1 MRKRG
6 KDKPLPRTPE
16 IPKASTTPVP
26 ESPSLGSKISGWWN
40 RSRTSIGERPSSM
53 YELRP
58 KAKSAVYQQNA
69 PQQYDSY
76 GHYRRGSLVDE
87 LSRQSQVFFDDDDF
101 DREEATGTES
111 ESAVEETD
119 DEGEMNRRYDGNGLD
134 LEETDDD
141 EEQEGRFDEGGEGWE
156 GEDDTETIRQSGERE
171 REDEVEQKEKS
182 GPTFVGGSQYL
193 SAPSS
198 SKPKANSSRPLIAR
212 GDSSFR
218 NLMVKLKAGS
228 KKPKR

>member
-1 MRKRG
+1 
-6 KDKPLPRTPE
+6 
-16 IPKASTTPVP
+16 
-26 ESPSLGSKISGWWN
+26 
-40 RSRTSIGERPSSM
+40 
-53 YELRP
+53 
-58 KAKSAVYQQNA
+58 
-69 PQQYDSY
+69 
-76 GHYRRGSLVDE
+76 VDE

-171 REDEVEQKEKS
+171 REREDEVEQKEKS